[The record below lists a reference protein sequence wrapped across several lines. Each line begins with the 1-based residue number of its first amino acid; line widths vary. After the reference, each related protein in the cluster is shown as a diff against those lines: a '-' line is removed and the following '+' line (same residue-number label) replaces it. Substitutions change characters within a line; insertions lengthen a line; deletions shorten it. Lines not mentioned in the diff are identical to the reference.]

1 MHRHRLD
8 DRRIVSLM
16 PCPAYRNITR
26 RATPSVLT
34 PYIHT
39 VPPFIH
45 RYSGITFQQQQLHV
59 SAYPQLQAP
68 CRFQESLEQSG
79 HRSETIGNLDDVYL
93 PFDRPG
99 CATQHLGDSSPIVE
113 KQKSVEQ
120 YEGGHISEHS
130 KSSIPPRG
138 RVYSY
143 TKMNGYS
150 TPPAEKSEADP
161 GPGRMAKTYIP
172 GTVPHDT
179 LPPPSI
185 AMHPSDGESKLRTF
199 DKAKSSKR
207 GSGPIQKRAR
217 SSAKSSNRDGLK
229 RPVSKRETWQV
240 QKDAISSK
248 FGSAGWTPRKR
259 LSPDALEGIRALHA
273 QFPDKFSTPVLA
285 NQFEV
290 SAEAIRRIL
299 KSKWRPSDEEATNR
313 RQRWDKRGE
322 RIWGQM
328 VALGVKPPKKWREVS
343 HGHSLLRLLHALFH
357 SMIFGSLGPCHQLSQ
372 F

>member
-1 MHRHRLD
+1 
-8 DRRIVSLM
+8 
-16 PCPAYRNITR
+16 
-26 RATPSVLT
+26 
-34 PYIHT
+34 
-39 VPPFIH
+39 
-45 RYSGITFQQQQLHV
+45 
-59 SAYPQLQAP
+59 
-68 CRFQESLEQSG
+68 
-79 HRSETIGNLDDVYL
+79 
-93 PFDRPG
+93 
-99 CATQHLGDSSPIVE
+99 
-113 KQKSVEQ
+113 
-120 YEGGHISEHS
+120 
-130 KSSIPPRG
+130 
-138 RVYSY
+138 
-143 TKMNGYS
+143 MNGYS

-328 VALGVKPPKKWREVS
+328 VALGVKPPKKWRETAIADPNVYQMGVGRS
-343 HGHSLLRLLHALFH
+343 TEDGR
-357 SMIFGSLGPCHQLSQ
+357 SMEKHE
-372 F
+372 